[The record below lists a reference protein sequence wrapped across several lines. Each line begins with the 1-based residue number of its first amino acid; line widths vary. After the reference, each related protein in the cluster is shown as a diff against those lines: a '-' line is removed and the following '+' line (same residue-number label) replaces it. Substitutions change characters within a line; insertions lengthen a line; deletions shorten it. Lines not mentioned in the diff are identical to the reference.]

1 MTTTTKHPT
10 PSSRVAVA
18 ALAVAAA
25 LVGAALTWTVVPSV
39 SAAVGMGV
47 LGALG
52 VVVLAE
58 AAAVVWSWRRNRE
71 ERAALKHRLQAAS
84 LALAAAP
91 ASRSDAETWFPPL
104 EELTEFPPDPGSR
117 IGATNSIHGG
127 ADAPIYPANQYLSLR
142 GVLGDDGPIDV
153 SNVPDATVS
162 PTLLDRYRE

>member
-10 PSSRVAVA
+10 PSSRLAVA

-47 LGALG
+47 MGALG

-58 AAAVVWSWRRNRE
+58 AAAVVWSWRHNRE
-71 ERAALKHRLQAAS
+71 ERAALKHRMQAAS

-91 ASRSDAETWFPPL
+91 ASQSHPETWFPPL
-104 EELTEFPPDPGSR
+104 HEVENAAQDLIEHPWNGLDFSEEVHKVQEHELVSVNPSTASAADR
-117 IGATNSIHGG
+117 DIGIHPS
-127 ADAPIYPANQYLSLR
+127 DWY
-142 GVLGDDGPIDV
+142 
-153 SNVPDATVS
+153 
-162 PTLLDRYRE
+162 